1 MLTNLIVVDIN
12 TFGDDPSIIFVAVFF
27 WAEQIMFMNFG
38 QIFSRKSCEPLS
50 YRNLMPRLDS

>member
-1 MLTNLIVVDIN
+1 MIVVDIN
-12 TFGDDPSIIFVAVFF
+12 TFGDGPSIIFVAVFF

-50 YRNLMPRLDS
+50 YRKLMPRLDS